1 MSLEYKCRRFEKG
14 WEDEG
19 LPPAPAYGWQQKEG
33 ARRTGTSVSWQGSVV
48 KEPHRPLRV
57 ESRSKRFEASWYTDG
72 AVGALRPR
80 PLAGRPGPRRWLSRP
95 GGAWRMAGADRNPAR
110 WAGLREPGPSARKA
124 GESFGGW

>member
-19 LPPAPAYGWQQKEG
+19 LPPAPAHGWQQKEG
-33 ARRTGTSVSWQGSVV
+33 SQEDGPVRPPGRDSVV
-48 KEPHRPLRV
+48 REPHRPLRV

-72 AVGALRPR
+72 PVGALRPG

-95 GGAWRMAGADRNPAR
+95 GGAWRMAGVDRNPAR
-110 WAGLREPGPSARKA
+110 WAGLREPGP
-124 GESFGGW
+124 